1 MKQQRALV
9 EILRFEIIDFK
20 CFSVTFWPK
29 MIQFFFMAVAYG
41 SGQRILLLS
50 DDVDDS
56 GPGYG

>member
-1 MKQQRALV
+1 
-9 EILRFEIIDFK
+9 
-20 CFSVTFWPK
+20 

-56 GPGYG
+56 GPGIWLIISKQKGHN

>member
-1 MKQQRALV
+1 
-9 EILRFEIIDFK
+9 
-20 CFSVTFWPK
+20 

-56 GPGYG
+56 GPGYGRSFLRKKGHYN

>member
-1 MKQQRALV
+1 MLGTKSNIKEADLSTMNDS
-9 EILRFEIIDFK
+9 I
-20 CFSVTFWPK
+20 
-29 MIQFFFMAVAYG
+29 FFMAVAYG